1 MMTTVPAVAHLDH
14 SVEPGGGELA
24 LRRLL
29 ETGPAWD
36 AMTFVPP
43 SSTGA
48 GTYASL
54 GDAVRV
60 VGVRQPAGVIGASA
74 GARALMLARVALQA
88 AALRVAPE
96 FRRCDVVHTNTSRAA
111 LIGLLATVGSRK
123 RLVVHL
129 RDAVDEAALGGLPA
143 RALRA
148 ALSRAHGVIANSD
161 YTLESARRWIR
172 PDAAV
177 AVIPSPIGIDRRR
190 PVAPLRPTV
199 RTIGM
204 LARLAPWKGQAELV
218 RAFAAAC
225 PAGTGSSSGGTVR
238 LQLAGA
244 AAFAEAGFERELR
257 ALIDELGIADRVDLL
272 GHVDDVWPLLD
283 DWDVCVHASTRA
295 EPLGQN
301 VLQYLA
307 AARPLVATAAG
318 GPLEL
323 VDDGETGLLVEPGD
337 VGALAAALRRLVDEP
352 GLREQLH
359 RTVAA
364 WRPVP
369 PDSAVARAHA
379 ELFARVAA
387 PSPAQADVRAARM
400 AAS

>member
-1 MMTTVPAVAHLDH
+1 MTALPTVAHLDH

-36 AMTFVPP
+36 ATVFVPRSP
-43 SSTGA
+43 AGA
-48 GTYASL
+48 GAYASL

-60 VGVRQPAGVIGASA
+60 VGARQPAGAIGGSPA
-74 GARALMLARVALQA
+74 ARAGMLARVALQA
-88 AALRVAPE
+88 AALRFARD
-96 FRRCDVVHTNTSRAA
+96 FRRCDVVHANTSRAA
-111 LIGLLATVGSRK
+111 LIGLLATVGSRR

-129 RDAVDEAALGGLPA
+129 RDAVDDAALGGA
-143 RALRA
+143 ATRALRA
-148 ALSRAHGVIANSD
+148 ALGRADGVIANSG
-161 YTLESARRWIR
+161 YTLEAARRWIR
-172 PDAAV
+172 PGAAV
-177 AVIPSPIGIDRRR
+177 AVIPSPIGLDGHR
-190 PVAPLRPTV
+190 PIAPLRPAV

-218 RAFAAAC
+218 RAFAAAF
-225 PAGTGSSSGGTVR
+225 PDGDVR
-238 LQLAGA
+238 LQLAGS
-244 AAFAEAGFERELR
+244 AAFAEAAFERRLR
-257 ALIDELGIADRVDLL
+257 ALIDKLGVADRVDLL

-323 VDDGETGLLVEPGD
+323 VDDGETGLLVAPGD

-352 GLREQLH
+352 GLRERLH

-364 WRPVP
+364 WRPVRS
-369 PDSAVARAHA
+369 DAAVARAHA

-387 PSPAQADVRAARM
+387 ARPAQREARAVRM

>member
-1 MMTTVPAVAHLDH
+1 MSALPSVAHLDH

-36 AMTFVPP
+36 ATVFVPP
-43 SSTGA
+43 SPAGA
-48 GTYASL
+48 GVYASL
-54 GDAVRV
+54 GDIVR
-60 VGVRQPAGVIGASA
+60 VIGARQSA
-74 GARALMLARVALQA
+74 GAIVGSPVARAGILARVALQA
-88 AALRVAPE
+88 VALRADPE
-96 FRRCDVVHTNTSRAA
+96 FRRCDVVHANTSRAA
-111 LIGLLATVGSRK
+111 LIGLLATAGSRR

-129 RDAVDEAALGGLPA
+129 RDAVDDAALGGLAA

-148 ALSRAHGVIANSD
+148 ALHRADGVIANSG
-161 YTLESARRWIR
+161 YTLDSASRWIR
-172 PDAAV
+172 PGAAV
-177 AVIPSPIGIDRRR
+177 AVIPSPIGIDRDR
-190 PVAPLRPTV
+190 PVVPPRPAV

-218 RAFAAAC
+218 RAFAAAF
-225 PAGTGSSSGGTVR
+225 PAGGVR
-238 LQLAGA
+238 LQLAGS
-244 AAFAEAGFERELR
+244 AAFAEAAFERELR
-257 ALIDELGIADRVDLL
+257 ALIDRLGIADRVDLL

-323 VDDGETGLLVEPGD
+323 VDDGETGILVAPGD
-337 VGALAAALRRLVDEP
+337 VDALAAALRRLADEP
-352 GLREQLH
+352 GLRDRLH
-359 RTVAA
+359 RTIAA

-369 PDSAVARAHA
+369 PDAAVARAHA

-387 PSPAQADVRAARM
+387 PRPAQAEARAARM